1 MQGRGPKRT
10 GEDYTYRIKGLSL
23 LAAIIA
29 GGYFAYHFF
38 DVGEWKETTGR
49 VVDTSVKEK
58 QTNGRRHSGPYEA
71 YFYIKYLYLVNKVS
85 YTGEYKIKTFSFL
98 EDARDYQQARIWKKQ
113 NVTVRYNPTFPSL
126 STLSGN
132 GFQLSPGQY

>member
-1 MQGRGPKRT
+1 MQGRGPKRA

-38 DVGEWKETTGR
+38 DVSEWKDTTGR

-58 QTNGRRHSGPYEA
+58 QSNRSRNYSGPYEA
-71 YFYIKYLYLVNKVS
+71 YVYIKYLYLVDKVS
-85 YTGEYKIKTFSFL
+85 YTGEYRVKTFKFL
-98 EDARDYQQARIWKKQ
+98 SDARDYQQARQWKKQ
-113 NVTVRYNPTFPSL
+113 KVNVRYNPTLPSL

-132 GFQLSPGQY
+132 GFQLGQY